1 MQRNG
6 ENKWQPDLQIAT
18 VDVSIRVQKGRT
30 PACGIGG
37 MVYGR

>member
-18 VDVSIRVQKGRT
+18 ADVSIRVQKDSIPGRGSGVM
-30 PACGIGG
+30 PGG
-37 MVYGR
+37 R